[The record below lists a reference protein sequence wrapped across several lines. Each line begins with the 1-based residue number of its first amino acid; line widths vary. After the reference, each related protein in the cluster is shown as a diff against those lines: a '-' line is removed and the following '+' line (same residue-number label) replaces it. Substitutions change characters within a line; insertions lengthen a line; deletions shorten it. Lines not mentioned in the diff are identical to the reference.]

1 MWGNSAAE
9 ADAFVQRDFPFRATL
24 IRKDTVMDLLAFAKT
39 IADRVEA
46 QSARTKVP
54 VAVSVIDI
62 HGNILLQ
69 HRMSGAPVFSIEISE
84 RKAYTSAL
92 VGLRTADLSPLVQP
106 GKDLFP
112 LMGLSGGRF
121 CSMGGGAPL
130 SSEGQLVAGV
140 GVSGGTVEQDVAILE
155 AALREP
161 AGARKIDMQLEVVVI
176 PVADADRAK
185 RFYGDLGWRLDID
198 YSAGDNY
205 RAIQFTPP
213 GSGCS
218 IMFGKNVSTAAPGS
232 VKGLH
237 LIVSDIQA
245 TREDLL
251 SRGIAVSEPFHDAG
265 GIFHHAEGKSLV
277 SGPNPQ
283 RKSYASYA
291 SFSDPDGNGWVFQE
305 ITARL
310 TGHIDD
316 GDTSFTPELTSVVR
330 HAAAGNGAT
339 L

>member
-1 MWGNSAAE
+1 
-9 ADAFVQRDFPFRATL
+9 
-24 IRKDTVMDLLAFAKT
+24 MDLLAFAKN

-46 QSARTKVP
+46 QSARVQVP
-54 VAVSVIDI
+54 VAVCVIDI
-62 HGNILLQ
+62 HGNIILQ

-106 GKDLFP
+106 GQDLFP

-130 SSEGQLVAGV
+130 TSDGQLVAGV
-140 GVSGGTVEQDVAILE
+140 GVSGGTVEQDGAILE

-161 AGARKIDMQLEVVVI
+161 PVTRKIDMKLEVVVI

-205 RAIQFTPP
+205 RVIQFTPP

-218 IMFGKNVSTAAPGS
+218 VMFGNNMSTAAPGS
-232 VKGLH
+232 TKGLH

-245 TREDLL
+245 AREDLL
-251 SRGIAVSEPFHDAG
+251 RRGIVVSEPFHDAG
-265 GIFHHAEGKSLV
+265 GIFHHAEGESLV
-277 SGPNPQ
+277 TGPNPQ

-291 SFSDPDGNGWVFQE
+291 SFSDPDGNAWVFQE
-305 ITARL
+305 VTARL

-316 GDTSFTPELTSVVR
+316 GDTSFTPELANVVR
-330 HAAAGNGAT
+330 RATAGNGAA

>member
-1 MWGNSAAE
+1 
-9 ADAFVQRDFPFRATL
+9 
-24 IRKDTVMDLLAFAKT
+24 MDLLTLAKN

-46 QSARTKVP
+46 QSVRAKVP
-54 VAVSVIDI
+54 VAVCVIDI
-62 HGNILLQ
+62 HGNTILQ

-106 GKDLFP
+106 GQELFP

-130 SSEGQLVAGV
+130 TSEGQLIAGV

-161 AGARKIDMQLEVVVI
+161 AATGKIDMKLEVVVI

-198 YSAGDNY
+198 YSAGNNY
-205 RAIQFTPP
+205 RVIQFTPP

-218 IMFGKNVSTAAPGS
+218 IMFGKNVSKAAPGS

-251 SRGIAVSEPFHDAG
+251 RRGVAVSEPFHDTG
-265 GIFHHAEGKSLV
+265 GIFHHAEGESLI
-277 SGPNPQ
+277 SGANPQ
-283 RKSYASYA
+283 RKSYASFA

-310 TGHIDD
+310 TGHIEE
-316 GDTSFTPELTSVVR
+316 GDTSFTPELTNVVR
-330 HAAAGNGAT
+330 RATAGNGAMP
-339 L
+339 